1 MLTTKVTK
9 KGQITIPLEYRRE
22 FNLDIGTVV
31 KIKKSK
37 DGLLI
42 EKPKRDIMDLKGA
55 WKDIPEK
62 VFKDMRKSWSS
73 WNDKSFT

>member
-9 KGQITIPLEYRRE
+9 KGQITIPLEYRKE
-22 FNLDIGTVV
+22 FDLYIGTVV

-37 DGLLI
+37 EGLLI
-42 EKPKRDIMDLKGA
+42 EKPKKDIMDLKGA

-62 VFKDMRKSWSS
+62 IFDEMRKSWSS
-73 WNDKSFT
+73 WNDKGFA